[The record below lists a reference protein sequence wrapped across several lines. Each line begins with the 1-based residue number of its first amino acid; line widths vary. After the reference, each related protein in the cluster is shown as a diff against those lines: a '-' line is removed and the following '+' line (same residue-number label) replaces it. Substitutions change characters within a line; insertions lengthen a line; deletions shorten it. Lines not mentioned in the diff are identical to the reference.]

1 MAGSRLHCKTK
12 PGFLKD
18 SFLTGCK
25 MITLIPRPSH
35 DGLSRRSVVQTL
47 FGTTVF
53 ASLGLSGCVSLP
65 KSRYPA
71 HDVSQEALEGINAF
85 RAENGLSPLKIDP
98 GLIELAKD
106 QAGVM
111 AHRQHLSHEVDGS
124 FESRMNQGGFKKQ
137 VGAENVGAGH
147 KDVADTLAAWQR
159 SPGHRANL
167 LMPDAIRFGMAK
179 AEAQESRYRLY
190 WALIVAGK

>member
-1 MAGSRLHCKTK
+1 
-12 PGFLKD
+12 
-18 SFLTGCK
+18 

-111 AHRQHLSHEVDGS
+111 AHRQHLSH
-124 FESRMNQGGFKKQ
+124 
-137 VGAENVGAGH
+137 
-147 KDVADTLAAWQR
+147 DTLAAWQR